1 LGIEIS
7 VGLLYNAVMMTEK
20 NFKNSKRMLLL
31 DGIYPPIP
39 TPFDGKGRVS
49 EEALKSN
56 LLILN
61 QFDLRGFVV
70 LGSNGEY
77 VMLSEEEKLLVMETA
92 RTVLPADKLIIAGTG
107 CQSTGETLHLTEKAA
122 EIGVDAALV
131 ITPSYYRRQMTPEAL
146 IHHYNTIADDSSI
159 PILIYNMPA
168 CTGIDLDAETISF
181 LARHPNIIGLKDS
194 SGDVT
199 KIAAIRQQSG
209 PGFQILAG
217 SGGFLLPA
225 LSVGAIGGIMALANI
240 APDACIAIRSY
251 HLEGRQL
258 EARELQLRMVPVNSA
273 VTSRWGVPALKA
285 AMEMTGMYG
294 GPVRL
299 PLLPISEEIR
309 KQLNSILVNSGLKL

>member
-70 LGSNGEY
+70 
-77 VMLSEEEKLLVMETA
+77 EEEKLLVMETA

-240 APDACIAIRSY
+240 APDACIAIRRF

-309 KQLNSILVNSGLKL
+309 KQLNSILVNSGLKV